1 MHDFLL
7 DLGRSRVL
15 PERYRSQKE
24 AVQKPS
30 TDSTAST
37 EVAVAAPLNTTSSP
51 STASSPGSCPELTK
65 ELIASFA
72 QQGTIMLTVSHSV
85 FEAGG
90 PLASL
95 TLNATHR
102 T

>member
-24 AVQKPS
+24 AVQKP
-30 TDSTAST
+30 TTA
-37 EVAVAAPLNTTSSP
+37 

-90 PLASL
+90 PLASP
-95 TLNATHR
+95 TLNATHH